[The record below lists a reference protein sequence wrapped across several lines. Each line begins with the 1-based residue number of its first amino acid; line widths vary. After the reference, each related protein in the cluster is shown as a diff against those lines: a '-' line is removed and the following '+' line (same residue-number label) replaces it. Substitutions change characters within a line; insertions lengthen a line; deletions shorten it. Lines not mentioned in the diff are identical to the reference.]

1 MPGTKTQH
9 FVPRFYLRHFAD
21 STGKLHAFR
30 QSPDGGNYFL
40 STPDNLCA
48 ENYLYEAGRRGFA
61 DNPEALHNVI
71 ESRLAFAEGQLS
83 RAYELTIGC
92 CEDGAFQGEKFL
104 AGRHAVCLLAANMFI
119 RHPLILGDERS
130 KAEAIVEKVLAEGG
144 ITEQERLTLSQVG
157 LDNDLEGVT
166 EVAIMQTSLFSAD
179 PEIPINRIY
188 NMLADKRMCVIEA
201 PAGMGF
207 ITTSMPLAFKGISD
221 DSYEFE
227 EAYMP
232 LSSKYAAHFT
242 DYPNEP
248 DIRRASIEDAVR
260 YNTAL
265 LVLNGLWDTAMSGA
279 NVTLEVAVEN
289 WKMLSRP
296 QLRQSDYFDGP

>member
-1 MPGTKTQH
+1 M
-9 FVPRFYLRHFAD
+9 
-21 STGKLHAFR
+21 HA
-30 QSPDGGNYFL
+30 GL
-40 STPDNLCA
+40 
-48 ENYLYEAGRRGFA
+48 
-61 DNPEALHNVI
+61 
-71 ESRLAFAEGQLS
+71 
-83 RAYELTIGC
+83 
-92 CEDGAFQGEKFL
+92 
-104 AGRHAVCLLAANMFI
+104 LLAANMFI

-130 KAEAIVEKVLAEGG
+130 KAEAIVAKVLAEGG

-166 EVAIMQTSLFSAD
+166 EVAIMQTSLFSGD

-221 DSYEFE
+221 DSYEVD

-242 DYPNEP
+242 DDSEEP
-248 DIRRASIEDAVR
+248 DIRRASIEEAVR
-260 YNTAL
+260 SNTAL
-265 LVLNGLWDTAMSGA
+265 LMLNGLWDTAMSGA
-279 NVTLEVAVEN
+279 NATLEAAVKN

-296 QLRQSDYFDGP
+296 